1 MLSTT
6 RPRRTLGS
14 HWLTSSLLAS
24 FLLTFYSPAEAGSSA
39 LIELCHQGTPLFLPE
54 VNVGTHLDHGD
65 WRGSCAL
72 RATVNCPEDSI
83 GDAIRRAE
91 TAAGQLIV
99 EVNGICEESVEIRR
113 DRVRLQAGSAGGG
126 IHGGAGDSIF
136 VTGAADVEI
145 IGLEI
150 TGPFGVFGDV
160 GAGIRMQDC
169 TIDVS
174 GVGFGIQRGSSARIR
189 DSEIAGASVGV
200 EVGDSSGMRT
210 DGTVTMTSQF
220 GPALSVF
227 RSAVVDLRGTVN
239 VTRIPFVHPETGE
252 VFEDA
257 LAVTGNSD
265 LNNRS
270 GLTTVTGN
278 AAVFQN
284 SSARFDSVHV
294 TRDLTVAAN
303 SWVYVREATVDRNV
317 IVFGE
322 GLWNLLGTLTVGGEV
337 ACVPFTGGFV
347 AGDGRIQD
355 SNGNE
360 LQGTDFR
367 DCPVACSEDPTVCAA
382 VGPDSECL
390 WGRCTF

>member
-1 MLSTT
+1 MVRIYKS
-6 RPRRTLGS
+6 
-14 HWLTSSLLAS
+14 A
-24 FLLTFYSPAEAGSSA
+24 PAC
-39 LIELCHQGTPLFLPE
+39 ILFLAIFVSTGIPTASYSASDKFTICHNGNTTAVRE
-54 VNVGTHLDHGD
+54 SDLSNHIAHGD
-65 WRGSCAL
+65 TIGSCAL

-126 IHGGAGDSIF
+126 IHGGAGDTTIF

-150 TGPFGVFGDV
+150 TGTHGVFGDV

-174 GVGFGIQRGSSARIR
+174 GVGFGVQRGSSARIR
-189 DSEIAGASVGV
+189 DSEITGADVGV

-227 RSAVVDLRGTVN
+227 RSASADLRGTVN
-239 VTRIPFVHPETGE
+239 ATNTGGGLALGVSGTSTVRNRDAPMTLQGDVLISRQSHGQLTNVAVVGN
-252 VFEDA
+252 VFIAGNSTLEIQQGTVDGDIHIFSQA
-257 LAVTGNSD
+257 LFNGGSLNVTGTIECAPFLGGYVADFGS
-265 LNNRS
+265 LNAGS
-270 GLTTVTGN
+270 
-278 AAVFQN
+278 
-284 SSARFDSVHV
+284 
-294 TRDLTVAAN
+294 
-303 SWVYVREATVDRNV
+303 
-317 IVFGE
+317 IVG
-322 GLWNLLGTLTVGGEV
+322 
-337 ACVPFTGGFV
+337 
-347 AGDGRIQD
+347 
-355 SNGNE
+355 
-360 LQGTDFR
+360 
-367 DCPVACSEDPTVCAA
+367 CPVQCSVDADCSS
-382 VGPDSECL
+382 VGPGSKCL